1 MFAAYSK
8 RIGTISVTCLIGV
21 IVCSTLIAQEDSGTL
36 FRWNSSAEPKGGPPG
51 WDEPLAS
58 DRPDF
63 TEASCTVGRGVR
75 QLEMGYTFF
84 HDKEGADS
92 LQAHSYPEFL
102 FRYGVL
108 ADWLELRVGWS
119 YNSERLSVSGTSGTA
134 HAADDLYLGTKLGL
148 TPQQGWLPEMAIVP
162 QMLVPVGGEF
172 SAGRV
177 LPGLNWLYGWDVTD
191 FWSLAGSTQY
201 NISVDELTD
210 KVHGEFAQSFTL
222 GQSWHPRLGSYT
234 EWFMLSPNG
243 AETEVTEHYF
253 NGGFI
258 YRMTNNFQLDIRAGT
273 GLSGQATDFFSGI
286 GSVVRF

>member
-1 MFAAYSK
+1 MFATYSK
-8 RIGTISVTCLIGV
+8 RIVAISVACLVGV
-21 IVCSTLIAQEDSGTL
+21 NLCSTLIAQEDSGTL
-36 FRWNSSAEPKGGPPG
+36 FRWNSSVEPKGGPPG

-84 HDKEGADS
+84 HDKEGEDS

-102 FRYGVL
+102 YRYGVL

-119 YNSERLSVSGTSGTA
+119 YNSERLTVSGTSGTA
-134 HAADDLYLGTKLGL
+134 HAADDLYLGAKLGL

-177 LPGLNWLYGWDVTD
+177 LPGVNWLYGWDLTD
-191 FWSLAGSTQY
+191 FWSLGGTTQY
-201 NISVDELTD
+201 NISVDEFTD
-210 KVHGEFAQSFTL
+210 KVHGEFAQGFTL
-222 GQSWHPRLGSYT
+222 GQSWHRRLGSYT

-258 YRMTNNFQLDIRAGT
+258 FRVSNNFQLDIRAGT
-273 GLSGQATDFFSGI
+273 GLSEQATDFFSGL
-286 GSVVRF
+286 GAVTRF